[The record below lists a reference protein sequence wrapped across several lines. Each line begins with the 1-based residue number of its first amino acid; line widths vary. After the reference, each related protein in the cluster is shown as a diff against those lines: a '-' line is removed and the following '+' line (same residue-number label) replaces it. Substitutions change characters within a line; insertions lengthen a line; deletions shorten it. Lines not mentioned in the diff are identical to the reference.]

1 MGILDAVKKV
11 FEEDE
16 QAGSALI
23 DMVVLDYM
31 SDLAE
36 INRTEFNAVVGPW
49 ALDRVLMA
57 KRHLARGYVS
67 KAVSG
72 DYPGADVQQAAT
84 WLVGLENY
92 LKAAVSENVSKGF
105 ESRKKKDGSSYNLD
119 VRRDKRGRFTRGISQ
134 NASRNPAASAKENR
148 HPEVAAYLDEEG
160 AYSASKLAGVSS
172 NDKEIG
178 EFKDQANRLQ
188 GQWEEAGQILAEL
201 KGSLPKNVR
210 DESDAILVVRGTDQT
225 LRSIAIPLK
234 SVSDKTPIPIP
245 ASQRPQIGESL
256 SHIEIMASP
265 EASRETRSQL
275 AALDT
280 LSAIGGEAGAR
291 AAMVDRDRWKQ
302 LANSLTV
309 DNSGQN
315 SKLTRFF
322 NQVGAGGGV
331 LESVP
336 GTEKYGR
343 FAMFVGD
350 MGPQAEKVLGPYVQR
365 AAYRYRGTETTPD
378 KNLVRMFNGTEMK
391 QVDAIASGSPVPE
404 EAVAAA
410 AGVETGDRRGRG
422 LASAMMIDT
431 AARFRQGLTK
441 DSLSMQVR
449 SDMAGAELANT
460 LPKDPII
467 ARLSEA
473 AGTILPSQGILI
485 DADGKIVSQAV
496 GFADDHYLPF
506 DLRNLASLRGG
517 QYVRTRQSGGLTGE
531 DVYSAV
537 TMGARMVSVVSPSGV
552 FTLEMSPDFR
562 GARAMSDKARGM
574 YDRYLK
580 ILDAVDGSG
589 EYLQDIPP
597 AERQKIEA
605 QVKSLRLDDERTKE
619 LTTERIN
626 EARENSQRLSS
637 DQISSIETD
646 LLADRYRGASREALR
661 GADARRFADDLE
673 EAVQAEQSKL
683 TNKLRLNGEGY
694 AVALSTLQQQ
704 FPYFIK
710 AVRFDP
716 MNEFASFAGVQGVKG
731 RTFSS
736 DRGYVAPGGLKARST
751 REGYYRADK
760 GRKQKVDTDRA
771 SNASAASTTATA
783 ASTATQ
789 PATATGTPNSPS
801 ADIPAPNTGVNAQIA
816 TKAPVLKMTRDKAA
830 TELASAFGI
839 LPPEIKISG
848 QMGNSQDSVDSL
860 TGSNAEIVSW
870 VISQEKGQTDRDFA
884 DPEKALKIVAAL
896 SDENAVKQVLGQR
909 LNTVGGGD
917 FFATS
922 TFGGQDNIEDA
933 TEWTVKQGR
942 LVADATLMMSPFAG
956 GPEMKSGQWRAPMAD
971 STISSISNKEQF
983 DSYAEQ
989 NPEIWDA
996 AVQLA
1001 NVGDQ
1006 YDSLTGVAQAAS
1018 KRLKQLDQIKI
1029 VQDQIAQTGGSIP
1042 VTSLGMDVEE
1052 IGQVLGI
1059 PPGQVTLES
1068 IQDARPED
1076 SKQTLSA
1083 AWQLATT
1090 GRVLEMLDQGGG
1102 VFPKEQSQRWL
1113 LAKAETPKARVRVLS
1128 KQDPLTKAVQERV
1141 AKGQPFLPNRRQ
1153 LTK

>member
-36 INRTEFNAVVGPW
+36 LNRNEFNAVVGPW

-67 KAVSG
+67 KAASG
-72 DYPGADVQQAAT
+72 DYPGPDVQKAAT

-92 LKAAVSENVSKGF
+92 LKAAVSDDVSKAL
-105 ESRKKKDGSSYNLD
+105 ETRRKKDGSTYNMD
-119 VRRDKRGRFTRGISQ
+119 VRRDRRGRFTRGIRQ
-134 NASRNPAASAKENR
+134 DTSRNPAASPKEVR
-148 HPEVAAYLDEEG
+148 HPEIAAYLDEDG

-172 NDKEIG
+172 DDKKIN
-178 EFKDQANRLQ
+178 EFKDQASRLQ
-188 GQWEEAGQILAEL
+188 AQWEEAGQILAEL
-201 KGSLPKNVR
+201 KGGLPKGVR
-210 DESDAILVVRGTDQT
+210 EESDAILVVRGTDQT

-234 SVSDKTPIPIP
+234 SINDKNPIPIP

-256 SHIEIMASP
+256 SHIEIMASSD
-265 EASRETRSQL
+265 ASRQTRSQL

-280 LSAIGGEAGAR
+280 LSSIGGEAGAR
-291 AAMVDRDRWKQ
+291 AALVDRDRWNQ

-331 LESVP
+331 LESIP

-378 KNLVRMFNGTEMK
+378 KNLVRAFNGVEMK

-404 EAVAAA
+404 EAIAAA
-410 AGVETGDRRGRG
+410 ASIDTGDRRGRG
-422 LASAMMIDT
+422 LASAMMIDA
-431 AARFRQGLTK
+431 AARVRQGLTK

-449 SDMAGAELANT
+449 SDMAAAQLANT

-473 AGTILPSQGILI
+473 AGTILPSQGILM

-506 DLRNLASLRGG
+506 DLRNLTSLRGG

-531 DVYSAV
+531 DIYSAV

-562 GARAMSDKARGM
+562 GARSMSDKARGM

-597 AERQKIEA
+597 GERQKIES
-605 QVKSLRLDDERTKE
+605 QVKSLRLDADRTKE
-619 LTTERIN
+619 LINERIN
-626 EARENSQRLSS
+626 EARESSQRLSEEK
-637 DQISSIETD
+637 ITAIETD
-646 LLADRYRGASREALR
+646 LLADRYRGASRDSLR

-716 MNEFASFAGVQGVKG
+716 MNEFAGFAGVQGVKG

-751 REGYYRADK
+751 RDGYYRADK
-760 GRKQKVDTDRA
+760 GRRNKTDSSETSDVVSPA
-771 SNASAASTTATA
+771 TNSVTPSTTTAQPSNASTPEAQVTT
-783 ASTATQ
+783 
-789 PATATGTPNSPS
+789 
-801 ADIPAPNTGVNAQIA
+801 PAPNVGVNAQINA
-816 TKAPVLKMTRDKAA
+816 KSPVLKMTRDKAA
-830 TELASAFGI
+830 EKLSGAFGI
-839 LPPEIKISG
+839 LPPEIKFSN
-848 QMGNSQDSVDSL
+848 QMGNSMDNVDALS
-860 TGSNAEIVSW
+860 GSNAEIVSW
-870 VISQEKGQTDRDFA
+870 VISQEKGLTDKVFA
-884 DPEKALKIVAAL
+884 DPEKSLKVVAAL
-896 SDENAVKQVLGQR
+896 SDESAVRQELLKR
-909 LNTVGGGD
+909 LNAVGGGD

-922 TFGGQDNIEDA
+922 TFGDQDNIEDA
-933 TEWTVKQGR
+933 IQWTVNQGR
-942 LVADATLMMSPFAG
+942 LVADATLMMNPFSG

-971 STISSISNKEQF
+971 MTISAISNKEQF
-983 DSYAEQ
+983 DSYADQ
-989 NPEIWDA
+989 NPEVWDA

-1001 NVGDQ
+1001 NVGDR
-1006 YDSLTGVAQAAS
+1006 YESLTGVAQAAT
-1018 KRLKQLDQIKI
+1018 KRLKQLSDLKE
-1029 VQDQIAQTGGSIP
+1029 VQKLIATTNGEIP
-1042 VTSLGMDVEE
+1042 VNNLSMD
-1052 IGQVLGI
+1052 IKDLSQVLGV
-1059 PPGQVTLES
+1059 PENQVTLEL
-1068 IQDARPED
+1068 IQEARPD
-1076 SKQTLSA
+1076 DAKQTLSA
-1083 AWQLATT
+1083 AWQLAAT

-1113 LAKAETPKARVRVLS
+1113 LAKAETPRAKIRVLS
-1128 KQDPLTKAVQERV
+1128 NQDPLSKAVQARV
-1141 AKGQPFLPNRRQ
+1141 AKGLPFLPSRQ
-1153 LTK
+1153 VLMK